1 MSETE
6 QKQGKDGG
14 YTARG
19 PEGYYVYCISERG
32 PALEIL
38 TTGSP
43 PSAME
48 ENTNLEVIAEGDLAA
63 TVSRVPLSVFGEES
77 LDAHLSDATWVTVRA
92 MRHEQVVEHFA
103 RQTSVVPLRFG
114 TIYLDETGIKQM
126 LADKEAQLHVILE
139 RLKGHEEWGV
149 NVYCDRTV
157 LLENITNISP
167 RLREMAATA
176 KSALPGQSYLLQKKI
191 EALRADEGKL
201 EIERTAKRIEERL
214 SSLSDGV
221 SRLRVL
227 KVETTELGELRSKF
241 AFLVS
246 KSRYEDFR
254 DAAEEMAREIESA
267 GLRIELTGPWPAY
280 NFAAA

>member
-6 QKQGKDGG
+6 QNPGASTS
-14 YTARG
+14 YTSTGA
-19 PEGYYVYCISERG
+19 EGYYVYCIAERA

-38 TTGSP
+38 TNVSV

-48 ENTNLEVIAEGDLAA
+48 ENTGLEVIAVSDLAA
-63 TVSRVPLSVFGEES
+63 IVSRVPLSVFGEES
-77 LDAHLSDATWVTVRA
+77 LEAHLSDAPWVTVRA

-114 TIYLDETGIKQM
+114 TIYLDGPGVKQM
-126 LADKEAQLHVILE
+126 LADKRDQLYTILG
-139 RLKGHEEWGV
+139 RVKGHEEWGV
-149 NVYCDRTV
+149 NIYCDRAV

-167 RLREMAATA
+167 RLREMTATA
-176 KSALPGQSYLLQKKI
+176 KNASPGQSYLLQKKI

-201 EIERTAKRIEERL
+201 EIERTTKRIEARL

-221 SRLRVL
+221 ARLRVL
-227 KVETTELGELRSKF
+227 KVEATEHGELRSKF
-241 AFLVS
+241 AFLVL
-246 KSRYEDFR
+246 KANFEKFR
-254 DAAEEMAREIESA
+254 AAAEEIA
-267 GLRIELTGPWPAY
+267 GEVEKAGIRIELTGPWPAY